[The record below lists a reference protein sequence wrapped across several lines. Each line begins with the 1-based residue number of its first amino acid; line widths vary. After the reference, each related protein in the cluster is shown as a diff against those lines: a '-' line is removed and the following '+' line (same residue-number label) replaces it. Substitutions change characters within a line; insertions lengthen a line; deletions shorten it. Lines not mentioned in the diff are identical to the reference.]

1 MEGYGLDKEININEK
16 SKVEDKYTDTNIK
29 IIMFVLTFGDTITK
43 IINNI
48 TSDTNIQS
56 SIKEVI
62 VQYMYMDNNYPTSF
76 ILQYI
81 KYLCRSNIKEL
92 ENLDIDNIYFKEYHS
107 K

>member
-62 VQYMYMDNNYPTSF
+62 VQYMYMDN
-76 ILQYI
+76 
-81 KYLCRSNIKEL
+81 RMENIH
-92 ENLDIDNIYFKEYHS
+92 I
-107 K
+107 